1 MRLHGLQSGIAQRHA
16 GRLLSASSFAP
27 AGCRCRCRCSSRRAS
42 SPPSLGRIRFPPEA
56 RQNALGNFQ
65 LIELIAELCPF
76 GIKPPEPL
84 GNPLLLLSNLVYRSH
99 LPLPRRLPNTGPT
112 PLRWYSRINRGL
124 AHRKKI

>member
-27 AGCRCRCRCSSRRAS
+27 AGCRCRCSSRRAS

-56 RQNALGNFQ
+56 RQNAFGNFQ

-76 GIKPPEPL
+76 GVKPREPL
-84 GNPLLLLSNLVYRSH
+84 GNPLFLLSNLVYRSH
-99 LPLPRRLPNTGPT
+99 LPSPSSSPQYRPDTTALVF
-112 PLRWYSRINRGL
+112 SD
-124 AHRKKI
+124 K